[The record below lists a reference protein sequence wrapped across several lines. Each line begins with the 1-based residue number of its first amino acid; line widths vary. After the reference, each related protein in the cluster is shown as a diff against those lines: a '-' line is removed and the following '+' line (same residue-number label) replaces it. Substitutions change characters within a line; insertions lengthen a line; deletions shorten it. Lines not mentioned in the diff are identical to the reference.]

1 MLPLRK
7 RMGMWK
13 GGKDEELYTK
23 LSCITCIIKNVLFR
37 THDKSLIYV

>member
-13 GGKDEELYTK
+13 GGKDEERYIK
-23 LSCITCIIKNVLFR
+23 LSCITSIIKNVPFK